1 MCYNLWHMVYDI
13 EVYMDYFPLTI
24 AYGSAFCNRV
34 NELDSLHNNIRLIK
48 PTLIV
53 SPRRFGK
60 TSLVLHA
67 IERSKLPYVQFDF
80 LSAINEE
87 DIERII
93 LKGVGKLMT
102 RIEKGARKALKL
114 ATDFFAGLSIQTV
127 VDKIGLSI
135 EIKQRTQK
143 PVTTILNI
151 LERLEAL
158 SDKNNKKIILFFDE
172 FQQVSEVTTDMAIE
186 SVIRQVAQRAKNII
200 FIFSGSNRHLLN
212 AMFND
217 KTRPFYKM
225 CDRIELERINAKAY
239 TPYLQ
244 KAAKATWKKPLTDE
258 VVELIFSYT
267 KRHAYYL
274 NLLCSR
280 LWELKKLPSAENVV
294 ETWSKYIQQERSLV
308 ANELDGLSK
317 NQRKLL
323 ITLARQN
330 GIDEPRGGKFVS
342 TSKMSGGTIGQ
353 ALEFL
358 VKRDY
363 VYKDEEGYYQ
373 LLDPLIKAVITE

>member
-1 MCYNLWHMVYDI
+1 
-13 EVYMDYFPLTI
+13 MDYFPLTI
-24 AYGSAFCNRV
+24 AQGSAFCNRI
-34 NELDSLHNNIRLIK
+34 NELQSLRNNIELVK

-60 TSLVLHA
+60 TSLVLNS
-67 IERSKLPYVQFDF
+67 IEQTGLPYVQFDF

-93 LKGVGKLMT
+93 LKGIGKLIM
-102 RIEKGARKALKL
+102 RIEKGPRKALKL

-127 VDKIGLSI
+127 VDKVGLSI
-135 EIKQRTQK
+135 EIKQRMQK
-143 PVTTILNI
+143 PVATILNT

-158 SDKNNKKIILFFDE
+158 SQKYNKKIILFFDE
-172 FQQVSEVTTDMAIE
+172 FQQISEVTNDMAVE
-186 SVIRQVAQRAKNII
+186 SVIRQVAQRAKNIV

-212 AMFND
+212 NMFND

-225 CDRIELERINAKAY
+225 CDRIELERIAIKAY

-244 KAAKATWKKPLTDE
+244 KAAKIKWKKLLSAE
-258 VVELIFSYT
+258 VLELIFFYT
-267 KRHAYYL
+267 KQHAYYM

-280 LWELKKLPSAENVV
+280 LWELKQLPTVDDV
-294 ETWSKYIQQERSLV
+294 THTWDKYIQQERSLV
-308 ANELDGLSK
+308 ANELDTLSK

-330 GIDEPRGGKFVS
+330 GVTIPRGNEFVS
-342 TSKMSGGTIGQ
+342 IAKMSGATISQ

-358 VKRDY
+358 VRKDY
-363 VYKDEEGYYQ
+363 VYRDNIGHYQ
-373 LLDPLIKAVITE
+373 LLDPLIQAVIVQ